1 MRVVFRAD
9 ASTQVATGHVMRCLT
24 LAESLRERG
33 ADIHFLTRDLP
44 GNLNGLI
51 IERGFGL
58 VTLSGPGMS
67 PASYAATSQVG
78 GWLEVDFSAD
88 AEETASELGR
98 LAPVDWLV
106 VDHYGIDGRWERVQR
121 NRAGRILVIDDLAN
135 RDHDCD
141 LLLDQNLTADPSSR
155 YRGKVP
161 EHCALRLGP
170 EYALLRREFRLAR
183 AGRKPRHWPPRRIL
197 VNFGGSDASD
207 LTALALAALC
217 EVDDER
223 LQVEV
228 VSGRTHRGRYPTT
241 PAPRNL
247 IWHGSVNT
255 MAEMMVGADFALGA
269 GGGTTWERLYLQLP
283 TMAIAIAENQVEQLQ
298 VLARRNCLDYLGPA
312 ESVDVGRLTA
322 RLRHVLTRPEWPH
335 QCQLEIA
342 TRTVV
347 DDMLGDASV

>member
-51 IERGFGL
+51 AEFGFGL
-58 VTLSGPGMS
+58 VTLSGPGLS
-67 PASYAATSQVG
+67 AASYAAARHFG
-78 GWLEVDFSAD
+78 GWLDVDVSAD

-106 VDHYGIDGRWERVQR
+106 VDHYGIDARWERVQR
-121 NRAGRILVIDDLAN
+121 NRAARILVIDDLAN

-141 LLLDQNLTADPSSR
+141 LLLDQNLTADPNNR

-183 AGRKPRHWPPRRIL
+183 AGQVPRHWPPRRIL
-197 VNFGGSDASD
+197 VNFGGSDAAD
-207 LTALALAALC
+207 LTAVALAALR
-217 EVDDER
+217 EIDDER
-223 LQVEV
+223 LQVDV
-228 VSGRTHRGRYPTT
+228 VTGRTHRGRDPTR
-241 PAPRNL
+241 PAPPNL

-255 MAEMMVGADFALGA
+255 MAELMVGADFAIGA
-269 GGGTTWERLYLQLP
+269 GGGTTWERLYLHLP
-283 TMAIAIAENQVEQLQ
+283 TMSVAIAENQVEQLR
-298 VLARRNCLDYLGPA
+298 VLARRNCLDYLGRA
-312 ESVDVGRLTA
+312 EGVDVRRLTA
-322 RLRHVLTRPEWPH
+322 RLRRVLTQPEWPH

-342 TRTVV
+342 TRTIV
-347 DDMLGDASV
+347 DDMLGDAFL